1 MRFGEP
7 VGNRTLIP
15 SACSELLGD
24 ICRPI
29 GRNCSPYTDRLN
41 AHEEHSKIRE
51 SAPEFQQAI
60 ERAIFAENE
69 LLIRMRDELLDER
82 EGQLE
87 IAMQA
92 LSELRTDPVGSS
104 KVAGLLGEL
113 IEGLQGEKN
122 LSVSLT
128 LIEGG
133 QNMTTVHGGHYENT
147 DSQILAQGPD
157 AQATG
162 NTVYRQQLEVDLSDP
177 ELAVELKAI
186 KEHLLG
192 TANTSTDF
200 EAIAGV
206 QGAIEA
212 IEAKDEESAVSYLKR
227 AGGRALEIAI
237 DVGAKLAQKAIEAS
251 VGAA

>member
-1 MRFGEP
+1 MLMKSIAKYE
-7 VGNRTLIP
+7 
-15 SACSELLGD
+15 
-24 ICRPI
+24 
-29 GRNCSPYTDRLN
+29 
-41 AHEEHSKIRE
+41 E

-87 IAMQA
+87 LAKQA
-92 LSELRTDPVGSS
+92 LTELRTDPVGSS

-122 LSVSLT
+122 LSVSNLT

-133 QNMTTVHGGHYENT
+133 QNTTTVHGGHYENT

-162 NTVYRQQLEVDLSDP
+162 NTVYRQQLEVDVSDP